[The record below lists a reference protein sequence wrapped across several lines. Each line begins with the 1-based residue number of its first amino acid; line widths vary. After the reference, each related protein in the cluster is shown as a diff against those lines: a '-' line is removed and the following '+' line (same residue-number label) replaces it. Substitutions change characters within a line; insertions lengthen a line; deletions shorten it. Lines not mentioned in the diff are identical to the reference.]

1 MNSFEGFP
9 SAGKA
14 EGRFLCALLG
24 EAGSLLKPR
33 ESCIMKWQLSAQAG
47 YGEV

>member
-1 MNSFEGFP
+1 MSLRGE
-9 SAGKA
+9 
-14 EGRFLCALLG
+14 LLG
-24 EAGSLLKPR
+24 EVSSLLLKPR

>member
-1 MNSFEGFP
+1 MLGRQR
-9 SAGKA
+9 AGL
-14 EGRFLCALLG
+14 LCVLLG
-24 EAGSLLKPR
+24 EAGSLLKLR